1 MNRTQISISSNIDA
15 DFNESVERAVQLY
28 LEGKVFIYPTD
39 TIYGIGANPFNSE
52 AVSKIDRIKERQP
65 GKQYILL
72 LNSIDNM
79 LKYVDLKFEKHL
91 DFLVAIWPNP
101 ISVVIPLNGKTSEL
115 LGARTAAFRI
125 PNHKFCLK
133 VTEKLNTP
141 LLSTSVNKSNFEPLN
156 DVSEIETEFG
166 EQVDGIFYTEKKL
179 YHQASTVI
187 ELKEKE
193 QMPVLLR
200 EGKIKFKDILEKF

>member
-1 MNRTQISISSNIDA
+1 MNKVQTSILNNIDA
-15 DFNESVERAVQLY
+15 DFDESVERAVQLF

-39 TIYGIGANPFNSE
+39 TIYGLGANPFNSE
-52 AVSKIDRIKERQP
+52 AVSKINKIKERQP

-72 LNSIDNM
+72 VNEIQNL
-79 LKYVDLKFEKHL
+79 LKYVDLKYEKHL

-101 ISVVIPLNGKTSEL
+101 ISVVLPLNYKTAEI
-115 LGARTAAFRI
+115 LGTPTAAFRI

-133 VTEKLNTP
+133 VTSRLNMP

-187 ELKEKE
+187 EVMEKE
-193 QMPVLLR
+193 PVLLR